1 MHNFKKV
8 GIFVGGTALGVVIG
22 SVGIVRMALNND
34 AIRNGVAKEL
44 ARQIVGECK
53 RRDQYNELVFDTETE
68 AAKTLANAQA
78 ILDKWGSV
86 TVADVYDMTDVTAC
100 YLDVVYGWTD
110 LRKAEIVKNANG
122 YVLRMPES
130 RKINR

>member
-100 YLDVVYGWTD
+100 YLDGVYGWTD
-110 LRKAEIVKNANG
+110 LRKAEIVKNTNG

-130 RKINR
+130 RKIN